1 MAIVTNDWTGSIVP
15 SRWIYNTAAET
26 PGRGNYFCAIEVITA
41 VKFTALISE
50 KIDDDSDGEAADVS
64 VYINT
69 EGTDAGTAVVNT
81 DVFPVGTILYGKW
94 TSFTLAEGSVV
105 AYECK

>member
-1 MAIVTNDWTGSIVP
+1 MSRSCWSPPQA
-15 SRWIYNTAAET
+15 SRWIDDTGAET
-26 PGRGNYFCAIEVITA
+26 PGRGTYFCAIEVIAA
-41 VKFTALISE
+41 VKFTACISE

-81 DVFPVGTILYGKW
+81 DVFPAGTILYGKW
-94 TSFTLAEGSVV
+94 TTFTLAEGKVV

>member
-1 MAIVTNDWTGSIVP
+1 MAIIRDWTANIVA
-15 SRWIYNTAAET
+15 SRWVDDGDAET
-26 PGRGNYFCAIEVITA
+26 PGRGNYFCAIECITA
-41 VKFTALISE
+41 TTFTALISE

-69 EGTDAGTAVVNT
+69 EGTDAGTAIVSGDT
-81 DVFPVGTILYGKW
+81 FPVGTILYGKW
-94 TSFTLAEGSVV
+94 TSFTLNSGSVV